1 MMAFEKVY
9 IKNPFRS
16 YDRDI
21 HMQIS
26 PGNFVYLESYNP
38 SSASGYKFA
47 LEHFENDVL
56 KMKLSAER
64 IAWDSISGQWKIKNY
79 FIRKIDGMNE
89 SLIKGKE
96 MDTVLNMHPREFT
109 FILDDIKTLDYFELR
124 SFIEKEKLKG
134 SKNIKEYEVEKH
146 KRMAFPFATLIL
158 SVIGVSISS
167 RKVRGGIGMHLG
179 LGIGI
184 TFTFIFFQQ
193 VSTVFAT
200 RGNLD
205 PALAVW
211 IPNII
216 FGILALF
223 LLKIAPK

>member
-1 MMAFEKVY
+1 MMAFEKAY

-26 PGNFVYLESYNP
+26 PGNFVYLESYNA
-38 SSASGYKFA
+38 SAASGYKFS
-47 LEHFENDVL
+47 LEHFENDKL
-56 KMKLSAER
+56 TMKLSAER
-64 IAWDSISGQWKIKNY
+64 IIWDSISGKWKIKNY

-96 MDTVLNMHPREFT
+96 MDTVINMHPREFT
-109 FILDDIKTLDYFELR
+109 FILDDVKTLNYWELR
-124 SFIEKEKLKG
+124 AFIEKEKLKG
-134 SKNIKEYEVEKH
+134 SENIKEYEVEKH

-158 SVIGVSISS
+158 TIIGVSISS

-200 RGNLD
+200 RGSLD

-211 IPNII
+211 LPNII
-216 FGILALF
+216 FGVLALF